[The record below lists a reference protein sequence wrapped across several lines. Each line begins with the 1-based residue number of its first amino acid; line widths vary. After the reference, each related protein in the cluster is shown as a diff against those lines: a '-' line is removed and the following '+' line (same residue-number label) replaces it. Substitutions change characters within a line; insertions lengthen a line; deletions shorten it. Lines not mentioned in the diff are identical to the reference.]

1 MSEDIRKMIDKV
13 KNFKQFVNENIITD
27 DDYDDFFSDNFEET
41 EFNYHKSRKE
51 LYEQVKEFM
60 DEMNNLNN
68 PIKLYRIIQAKNSSD
83 ININNLGIHCKLNDN
98 FSKQFLRDINIE
110 IEDIINGKY
119 NLYVVVVSIDKKYI
133 DVSNTIKNNIKY
145 PDEEEVTIYEN
156 SKYNV
161 EDVYE
166 YLDL

>member
-27 DDYDDFFSDNFEET
+27 DEYDDFFSDNFEET

-51 LYEQVKEFM
+51 LYEDVYEFM
-60 DEMNNLNN
+60 NYINELNN
-68 PIKLYRIIQAKNSSD
+68 PIKLYRIIQAKTSSD
-83 ININNLGIHCKLNDN
+83 INLNNLGIHCKLNDN
-98 FSKQFLRDINIE
+98 FSKQFLRDINID
-110 IEDIINGKY
+110 IKDIIDGKY
-119 NLYVVVVSIDKKYI
+119 NLYVVVVSVDKKYI
-133 DVSNTIKNNIKY
+133 DLQNTIKNNIKY
-145 PDEEEVTIYEN
+145 PDEKEITIYEN
-156 SKYNV
+156 SIYNV

>member
-1 MSEDIRKMIDKV
+1 MSENICKMIDKV
-13 KNFKQFVNENIITD
+13 KTFKQFVTENIITD
-27 DDYDDFFSDNFEET
+27 DDYDYFFSDNFEET

-51 LYEQVKEFM
+51 LYEYVYEFM
-60 DEMNNLNN
+60 NNINGLNN
-68 PIKLYRIIQAKNSSD
+68 PIKLYRIIQAKSSSD
-83 ININNLGIHCKLNDN
+83 INLNNLGIHCKLNDN
-98 FSKQFLRDINIE
+98 FSKQFLRDININ
-110 IEDIINGKY
+110 IENIIDGKS

-145 PDEEEVTIYEN
+145 PDEEEITIYEN

-166 YLDL
+166 FLNY